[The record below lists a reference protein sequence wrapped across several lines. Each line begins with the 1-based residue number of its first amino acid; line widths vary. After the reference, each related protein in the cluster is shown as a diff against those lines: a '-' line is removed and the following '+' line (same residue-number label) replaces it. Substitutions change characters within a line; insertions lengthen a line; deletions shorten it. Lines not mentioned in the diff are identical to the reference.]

1 VPDQSHPELKASVR
15 SRAPTLQPLPGSEI
29 GPLTATQLARISP
42 AHRPAEEPSW
52 QRLAAE
58 NDAEIARLNTDLAH
72 SRSQVTS
79 MSSQMNEMNAA
90 LLNRG
95 NLRGEDHG
103 EDMEEAAVKAES
115 TPSEI

>member
-1 VPDQSHPELKASVR
+1 MPDQSHPEREASVR
-15 SRAPTLQPLPGSEI
+15 SKAPTLQPLLGSGI
-29 GPLTATQLARISP
+29 VPLTGTPLARIPP
-42 AHRPAEEPSW
+42 AHRLAEEPSW

-58 NDAEIARLNTDLAH
+58 NDAEIARLNTNLAH